1 MMWFG
6 WGGWWMTISMV
17 LFWAAIISLAVWGF
31 RSFEPSI
38 DDGADRPRRILEER
52 FARGEI
58 DEDEFSHRL
67 QTLSGR

>member
-6 WGGWWMTISMV
+6 WGNWWMTISMV
-17 LFWAAIISLAVWGF
+17 LFWAAIIALIAWGF
-31 RSFEPSI
+31 RSFEPGV
-38 DDGADRPRRILEER
+38 DDGTERPRRILEER

-58 DEDEFSHRL
+58 DEDEFNHRL

>member
-6 WGGWWMTISMV
+6 WGNWWMTISMV
-17 LFWAAIISLAVWGF
+17 LFWTVIIGLVAWGF
-31 RSFEPSI
+31 RSFGP
-38 DDGADRPRRILEER
+38 DVDGIDRPRRILEER

-58 DEDEFSHRL
+58 DEEEFSRRL